1 MGQKDLLSALTSHVR
16 VTSVFRS
23 PVTPGEHRYE
33 SHSSAGAHLFSY
45 CAMTEGFT
53 ECDLTCSSPTTS
65 VETLNAV
72 ACLKIDPEQPIFS
85 VLTGGM
91 KEQQPKQEE
100 ADIAVS
106 HQSTCGGS
114 GGGATSPTSAASDT
128 ESGIFSVESEVCAE
142 HDSELDWF
150 CATEQKLICSRC
162 ANAGPCREHS
172 VAPLARRVAVVR
184 VRLHNQI

>member
-1 MGQKDLLSALTSHVR
+1 MGQRDLLSALTSHAS

-23 PVTPGEHRYE
+23 PVTPVLQRSPAYRCDF
-33 SHSSAGAHLFSY
+33 HSSTGAHLFSY

-65 VETLNAV
+65 VESLNAV
-72 ACLKIDPEQPIFS
+72 NGLKIDPEQPIFS

-91 KEQQPKQEE
+91 KEREQEE
-100 ADIAVS
+100 AADTAVS
-106 HQSTCGGS
+106 RQSTCAGGS
-114 GGGATSPTSAASDT
+114 GGATSPTSAVSDN

-162 ANAGPCREHS
+162 ANGGPCREHS
-172 VAPLARRVAVVR
+172 VAPLARRVTAVR
-184 VRLHNQI
+184 VRF